1 MKKFKLYVIHKGH
14 KTLVTSF
21 DNSNPSYIN
30 TTNTY
35 DEQLSEAENDQFTLT
50 FSMPRYLAVD
60 VKNAKFVYN
69 YWLDIIKMGSRLELL
84 IDDNRRIDF
93 IVSAVAPALSR
104 SNIVYNFTAQD
115 EVSYLWSRHNLGYSY
130 P

>member
-1 MKKFKLYVIHKGH
+1 MRTFKLYVVHKSH
-14 KTLVTSF
+14 RALITSF
-21 DNSNPSYIN
+21 DGTDHSYIN
-30 TTNTY
+30 TTITY

-50 FSMPRYLAVD
+50 FSMPRYVAVD
-60 VKNAKFVYN
+60 TDNLQQIRN
-69 YWLDIIKMGSRLELL
+69 YWLDIVKMGSRLQLI
-84 IDDNRRIDF
+84 IDDKRRIDF

>member
-1 MKKFKLYVIHKGH
+1 MRKFKLYAIHKMH
-14 KTLVTSF
+14 RALITSF
-21 DNSNPSYIN
+21 DSSNPSYIN
-30 TTNTY
+30 TTITY

-50 FSMPRYLAVD
+50 FSMPRFIAVD
-60 VKNAKFVYN
+60 TNNPKPTNITNLKHVYN
-69 YWLDIIKMGSRLELL
+69 HWLDIVKMGSRLQLI

-115 EVSYLWSRHNLGYSY
+115 EVSYL
-130 P
+130 